1 MVCGEEFSNVYSIQG
16 FYRAFGMGLRAFSFS
31 FTIVISIYIL
41 VQTIYNISITYYCQS
56 LVSVVASINTSAFMI
71 CSTVFIILDVCAYIL
86 YTLLNS
92 SPQTIISFI
101 YYLSTCCLFLDPFLL
116 YNTYCIAVC
125 VNNL

>member
-1 MVCGEEFSNVYSIQG
+1 MNNTIQVSYCAFS
-16 FYRAFGMGLRAFSFS
+16 MGLRAFSFS
-31 FTIVISIYIL
+31 FTIMISIYIL
-41 VQTIYNISITYYCQS
+41 VQTIYNLSITYYCQS
-56 LVSVVASINTSAFMI
+56 LVSIVASINTSVFMI
-71 CSTVFIILDVCAYIL
+71 CSTVFIILDMCAYIL

-101 YYLSTCCLFLDPFLL
+101 YYLSTSCLFLDPFLL

>member
-1 MVCGEEFSNVYSIQG
+1 MRQG
-16 FYRAFGMGLRAFSFS
+16 FYHAFSIGSQAFSFS

-56 LVSVVASINTSAFMI
+56 LMSVVASINTSAFMI

-101 YYLSTCCLFLDPFLL
+101 YYLSTSCLFLDPFPV
-116 YNTYCIAVC
+116 YNTHCIAVSID
-125 VNNL
+125 NL

>member
-1 MVCGEEFSNVYSIQG
+1 MSF
-16 FYRAFGMGLRAFSFS
+16 FFS

-41 VQTIYNISITYYCQS
+41 VQTIYNVSITYYCQS

-71 CSTVFIILDVCAYIL
+71 CSTVFMILDMCAYIL

-92 SPQTIISFI
+92 SSQTIISFI
-101 YYLSTCCLFLDPFLL
+101 YYLITCCLFLDPFLFF
-116 YNTYCIAVC
+116 NTYCIALC

>member
-1 MVCGEEFSNVYSIQG
+1 MVHSEESKIIEIQVS
-16 FYRAFGMGLRAFSFS
+16 YRAFGMGLQAISFS

-71 CSTVFIILDVCAYIL
+71 CSTVFMILDVCAYIL